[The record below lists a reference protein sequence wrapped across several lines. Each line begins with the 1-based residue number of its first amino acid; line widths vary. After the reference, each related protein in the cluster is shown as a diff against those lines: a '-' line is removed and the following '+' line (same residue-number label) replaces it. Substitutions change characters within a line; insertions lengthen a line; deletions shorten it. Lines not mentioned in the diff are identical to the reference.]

1 MCPMP
6 VRPSLDSLE
15 RVDLPLLQR
24 VPNPPRMS
32 SSKQV
37 TLRWTGQGDVFKG
50 RSGSGPELTIDGDSQ
65 AGPSCTETLLMAL
78 MGCMAIDVLMILQKG
93 RVEVGS
99 LEVCADSDRNPD
111 PPRYFKRI
119 CLTFVFGGVA
129 AEARP
134 KVDRATELSSE
145 KYCSVLHSLRQ
156 DLEFET
162 VVDGV

>member
-1 MCPMP
+1 MT
-6 VRPSLDSLE
+6 
-15 RVDLPLLQR
+15 
-24 VPNPPRMS
+24 
-32 SSKQV
+32 SSKQA
-37 TLRWTGQGDVFKG
+37 TLRWTGQGDIFKG
-50 RSGSGPELTIDGDSQ
+50 RSGSGPEVTIDGDSQ
-65 AGPSCTETLLMAL
+65 AGPSSTESLLMGL

-99 LEVCADSDRNPD
+99 LEVRADADRNSE

-119 CLTFVFGGVA
+119 VLTFVLGGVE

-134 KVDRATELSSE
+134 KLDRAIELSRE

-162 VVDGV
+162 LVEGV